1 MTLCAG
7 RSSGILDLAPEEATF
22 EGLDDMRRIDLAES
36 LQSALGACDRRSAIR
51 QNLPV
56 PQVQRV

>member
-1 MTLCAG
+1 M
-7 RSSGILDLAPEEATF
+7 ILDLAPEEATF
-22 EGLDDMRRIDLAES
+22 EGLDDMRRIDSTES